1 MNFYPHALFVICS
14 KYLNSK
20 NRTLE
25 MVVREKSFIHPA
37 KLSCQRLLNTKVA
50 VLLVSIGL
58 IALPAYGQPEYRE
71 FYSQSLRTTNTG
83 MYVLG
88 GWAVANIAT
97 GAYGWSQYEGTT
109 KYFHQMNLFWN
120 TVNLAIAGFGL
131 YNNSRLDI
139 SAMGPD
145 EIMERHNRTERILL
159 INTGLN
165 VGYIGGGFLMRHLAG
180 RSADHSD
187 LWKGYGNSVIVQGGF
202 LLLFDLALYGILRMQ
217 RIDFLENLNV
227 ALLPGNSTVRLSI
240 SF

>member
-1 MNFYPHALFVICS
+1 M
-14 KYLNSK
+14 
-20 NRTLE
+20 
-25 MVVREKSFIHPA
+25 VREKSFIYLV
-37 KLSCQRLLNTKVA
+37 KLSCQSLLNTKVA
-50 VLLVSIGL
+50 VILVSIAL
-58 IALPAYGQPEYRE
+58 IALPAYGQQEYRE
-71 FYSQSLRTTNTG
+71 FYSESLQTTNTG

-97 GAYGWSQYEGTT
+97 GAYGWSRHEGTT

-120 TVNLAIAGFGL
+120 TVNLGIAGYGL

-139 SAMGPD
+139 SAMGRD
-145 EIMERHNRTERILL
+145 EIMERHTRTERILL

-202 LLLFDLALYGILRMQ
+202 LLLFDLVLYGVLRTQ
-217 RIDFLENLNV
+217 RIDFLDNVNV
-227 ALLPGNSTVRLSI
+227 AFSPGFSAVRLSI
-240 SF
+240 II